1 MIYIKEPNKGQQV
14 TISHKLGIATYL
26 VDGEKIKSIDDCM
39 SEFKKWVGLNT
50 LYLHQVYVQVY

>member
-1 MIYIKEPNKGQQV
+1 MIYIKEPNKGQKV

-39 SEFKKWVGLNT
+39 SEFKKWV
-50 LYLHQVYVQVY
+50 